1 MIKEDRVEKALTFL
15 RKTDELCAK
24 AKALMK
30 GLDDQKK
37 TIHAI
42 QYLKS
47 TGAQGEKDKIALAS
61 DEYAAHLDKVKSS
74 IYEYEELK
82 NRRDTEILVIE
93 TWRSMNANQRRGN
106 I

>member
-1 MIKEDRVEKALTFL
+1 MISEDRVEKALTFL
-15 RKTDELCAK
+15 RQTDELCAK

-37 TIHAI
+37 TVHAI
-42 QYLKS
+42 QSLNAE
-47 TGAQGEKDKIALAS
+47 GAQGAKDKVAFAS
-61 DEYAAHLDKVKSS
+61 PEYSAHLEKVASS
-74 IYEYEELK
+74 IYDYEELK

>member
-1 MIKEDRVEKALTFL
+1 MISEDRVEKALKYL
-15 RKTDELCAK
+15 RETDVLCAK

-61 DEYAAHLDKVKSS
+61 SEYADHLDKVKTS
-74 IYEYEELK
+74 IYDYEELK
-82 NRRDTEILVIE
+82 NRRDTEVLIIE